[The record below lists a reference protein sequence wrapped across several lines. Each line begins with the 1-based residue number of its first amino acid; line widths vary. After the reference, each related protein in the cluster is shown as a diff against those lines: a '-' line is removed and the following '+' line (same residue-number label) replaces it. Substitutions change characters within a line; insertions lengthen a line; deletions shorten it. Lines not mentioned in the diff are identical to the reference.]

1 MSLKGKVAIV
11 TGGSRGIGTGIAK
24 ELSKRGA
31 RILITYASSGSKAEE
46 VVASI
51 QSWGGEAVAIQ
62 ADCISS
68 DAPKLVVE
76 AAIKF
81 DGGIDI
87 IVNNAGAGDEMWLK
101 DATYEH
107 FDKIFHT
114 NVRFPMF
121 LMKESLPY
129 IRKGGRVVNIGS
141 VVVRQGQ
148 QHSRFFTN
156 LVPGIIMNKLANP
169 LTCMYIGWKMHT
181 AYGASKACLESF
193 SKTWAVELGHD
204 YGITVNTV
212 NPGPVATDM
221 WK

>member
-11 TGGSRGIGTGIAK
+11 TGGSRGIGAAIAK

-31 RILITYASSGSKAEE
+31 KVLITYASSSSKSDE

-51 QSWGGEAVAIQ
+51 KSQGGDAVAIQ
-62 ADCISS
+62 ADCVSP

-81 DGGIDI
+81 DGGFDI

-101 DATYEH
+101 DVTYEH

-129 IRKGGRVVNIGS
+129 IRKGGRVVNIFI
-141 VVVRQGQ
+141 VVSIQGELIITRVQ
-148 QHSRFFTN
+148 SMGIFFW
-156 LVPGIIMNKLANP
+156 VNKTYP
-169 LTCMYIGWKMHT
+169 TST
-181 AYGASKACLESF
+181 SKQ
-193 SKTWAVELGHD
+193 
-204 YGITVNTV
+204 
-212 NPGPVATDM
+212 
-221 WK
+221 